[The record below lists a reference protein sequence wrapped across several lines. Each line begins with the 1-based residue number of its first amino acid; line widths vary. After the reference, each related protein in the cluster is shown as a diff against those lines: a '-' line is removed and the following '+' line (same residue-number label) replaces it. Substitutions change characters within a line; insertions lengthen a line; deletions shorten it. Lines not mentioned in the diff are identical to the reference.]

1 MHRLR
6 RTLHQLTNLALA
18 VFLLALAGPALDHF
32 DSAHA
37 ALVALRLVGG

>member
-6 RTLHQLTNLALA
+6 RAANVLTNLALA
-18 VFLLALAGPALDHF
+18 AFFLGLAGPALDHF
-32 DSAHA
+32 DRAHA